1 MPRSFLAA
9 DLPTGS
15 GAGPGWARRRLGPGP
30 DDPDIEL
37 LEPDAGRAGELLAAL
52 ARAGEGLRALSSE
65 RLVQTLG
72 RAGERFGDPADPLRA
87 EAEEL
92 LPGEAALSPA
102 MARLVLDRMAAD
114 WTTDALDTLLR
125 AEFDDPAA
133 LEGFV
138 PGPGGDR
145 VRAVGD
151 RFALHVCSGNV
162 AGVGAMS
169 MLRSLLVRSPLLLKP
184 GRGDIVLPVL
194 LARAIRE
201 VDPVVGNALAV
212 VYWPG
217 GTWASLASVALDE
230 ADRVVV
236 YGGAEVMAAVE
247 SRVRPGTTLVRYR
260 HRISVAALGR
270 EALGSERAARRR
282 ATEAAGAVS
291 AYDQRGCVSPHLIW
305 VEEGGAISPVEW
317 AGYLAEALEACEEEW
332 PAGPLEPEVAARI
345 QQVRGEAELLS
356 AGVEGARLWTGGG
369 AGWTVFFEPEPRF
382 EAGCTGRFVRV
393 QPVVKLEE
401 LPQLLGERA
410 EVLQSVGL
418 EAGEAR
424 REALAGELARI
435 GVSRTTTLERQPWPR
450 PWWTHDGQ
458 GPLRSLVR
466 WSTLEGR

>member
-9 DLPTGS
+9 DLPTGF
-15 GAGPGWARRRLGPGP
+15 GAGPGWARRRLEPGP
-30 DDPDIEL
+30 DDRDIEL
-37 LEPDAGRAGELLAAL
+37 VVPDAGGAGELLTAL
-52 ARAGEGLRALSSE
+52 SEAGEGLRALSNE
-65 RLVQTLG
+65 RLVRTLG
-72 RAGERFGDPADPLRA
+72 RAGERFGDPVDPLRI

-102 MARLVLDRMAAD
+102 MARLVLDRMGAD
-114 WTTDALDTLLR
+114 WTTHALDTLLR
-125 AEFDDPAA
+125 VEFHDPAA

-138 PGPGGDR
+138 PGTEGDR

-151 RFALHVCSGNV
+151 RLALHVCSGNV

-201 VDPVVGNALAV
+201 VDHVVGSALAV

-217 GTWASLASVALDE
+217 GTGSSLGSAALDE

-236 YGGAEVMAAVE
+236 YGGAEVMATVE
-247 SRVRPGTTLVRYR
+247 SRIRPEARLVRYR
-260 HRISVAALGR
+260 HRVSVAALGR
-270 EALGSERAARRR
+270 EVLASEGAARRR
-282 ATEAAGAVS
+282 AVEAAEAVS

-305 VEEGGAISPVEW
+305 VEEGAATSPMEW
-317 AGYLAEALEACEEEW
+317 AGYLAEALEACEEKL

-356 AGVEGARLWTGGG
+356 AGVEGARLWSGRG
-369 AGWTVFFEPEPRF
+369 AAWTVFFEPEPRF
-382 EAGCTGRFVRV
+382 ESGCTGRFVRV
-393 QPVVKLEE
+393 QPVEDLEE
-401 LPQLLGERA
+401 LPRLLRRRT

-418 EAGEAR
+418 EAGDTR

-435 GVSRTTTLERQPWPR
+435 GVSRITTLERQPWPR
-450 PWWTHDGQ
+450 PWWTHDGH